1 MTETTERQ
9 THYRVGDRVEVREGH
24 FMWPYSGTVT
34 KIDGEDEGETTYVV
48 RRVAEEWNKQYDE
61 FRQSDLEPST
71 EGFVDLDEPAQIR
84 DEITESAV
92 HYDKLTGMYAEKR
105 AERIRAA
112 NRIAFLASRLAWLE
126 ATELREFVES

>member
-1 MTETTERQ
+1 MTETTVSR
-9 THYRVGDRVEVREGH
+9 RFNVGDRVEVREGH

-34 KIDGEDEGETTYVV
+34 KIDSTNEGELTHTV
-48 RRVAEEWNKQYDE
+48 RRVAEEWNQQHDE
-61 FRQSDLEPST
+61 FRQSDLEPAT

-84 DEITESAV
+84 DEITDSAV

-126 ATELREFVES
+126 TTDLREFVES